1 MDPISLVVLIVLIGG
16 ASIYLDRKWQTR
28 KLLNAEPAPEHES
41 PAAEEPAA
49 EAQAG
54 ATSFLSRTS
63 SQAQA
68 LSGRAQALG
77 TQAVDRAK
85 VLGAQAS
92 SQTKA
97 LGAQAAGQAQSLR
110 DRLPLTPKKSTLPT
124 EFRTWVMAAAG
135 DDADLKRW
143 LSGLGDE
150 QFADFTGHVDTF
162 CISVG
167 FELAWLVNGEF
178 DKMPGLVANA
188 AQVVTNYCRS
198 CAQAAAAQIELNGF
212 RDYRDYLQNPDSRK
226 GRVYGEKLLDHL
238 LAAGMTT
245 VSLSDFLGVSAKTKQ
260 EHVLQAI
267 QSAAEK
273 NPTAFNRALI
283 ALSAAEPSPAPQ
295 AEPTPAAAAA

>member
-1 MDPISLVVLIVLIGG
+1 MDPISLVVFIVLIGG
-16 ASIYLDRKWQTR
+16 ASIYLDRKWQVR
-28 KLLNAEPAPEHES
+28 KLLKAEPAPEDES
-41 PAAEEPAA
+41 PAAEGAGAEGAGA
-49 EAQAG
+49 EAQGDA
-54 ATSFLSRTS
+54 ASFLSRTS
-63 SQAQA
+63 NRA
-68 LSGRAQALG
+68 LALG
-77 TQAVDRAK
+77 SQAVDRAK
-85 VLGAQAS
+85 VLGVQAS

-110 DRLPLTPKKSTLPT
+110 ERFPVASKESPLPT

-212 RDYRDYLQNPDSRK
+212 RDYRDYLQSPDSRK